1 MPLATLDDLTL
12 GLGLVGRLP
21 SFLRRPLAVEQAR
34 AILARRFEQ
43 READFLRLARRAVY
57 DNAASPYRAL
67 LTRTGCSYGDLE
79 QLVRREGLEQAL
91 SQLASQGVY
100 LTVDE
105 FKGRQP
111 IRRGNA
117 VIATSPSLLRN
128 PGLAIG
134 VLGSTSGSRGA
145 STTVPIDLRFLEDRS
160 VNTRLFLAARNAD
173 RWEHAVWEAP
183 GGAITTLLR
192 YGRCGLRPTRWFSQ
206 VDPASAGLHPRY
218 RWSIQL
224 VRWCGLLAGR
234 PLPAA
239 RHVPLHQPGPV
250 LDWLTCTLRRGVT
263 PHLDT
268 FISPAIRLC
277 LAAQEAGVSLRG
289 AQLSVTGEPFTAA
302 RRAVIEASG
311 ATVVPSYRTAEAGA
325 IGYGCLAPD
334 EPDEMHQYH
343 DLVALV
349 QADGASPDSGLAPAT
364 LLATSLRPTAPLVL
378 LNVSLGD
385 EACLSDRRCGC
396 PLERLGWTTHLH
408 AIRSREKLTASGM
421 TFLGTDVIRVLE
433 EVLPARFGG
442 GPTDY
447 QLVEEEDRAGRSQLR
462 LLVHPRLGPLDP
474 AAVAES
480 LLGALGHGSGAERI
494 MALQWRSANLVRV
507 ERGLPHSTRT
517 GKILHLH
524 AGR

>member
-1 MPLATLDDLTL
+1 MLVATPDDLLL
-12 GLGLVGRLP
+12 GVSLALRLP
-21 SFLRRPLAVEQAR
+21 AFLRHPPSVEQAR
-34 AILARRFEQ
+34 TILTGRLAR
-43 READFLRLARRAVY
+43 READFLRLARRAIFA
-57 DNAASPYRAL
+57 NATNPYRAL
-67 LTRTGCSYGDLE
+67 LALAGCTMGDLE
-79 QLVRREGLEQAL
+79 HLVRQEGLENAL
-91 SQLASQGVY
+91 GQLARRGVY
-100 LTVDE
+100 LTVEE

-111 IRRGNA
+111 IRRGSA
-117 VIATSPSLLRN
+117 VITTSPSLLRN
-128 PGLAIG
+128 PGSAIG
-134 VLGSTSGSRGA
+134 WFGGSSGSRGP
-145 STTVPIDLRFLEDRS
+145 STLVPLDLRFLADRS
-160 VNTRLFLAARNAD
+160 VNTRLFLAARRAD

-183 GGAITTLLR
+183 GGAVTTLLR
-192 YGRCGLRPTRWFSQ
+192 YGRCGIRPAHWFSL
-206 VDPASAGLHPRY
+206 VDPEASILHPRY
-218 RWSIQL
+218 RWSSRL
-224 VRWCGLLAGR
+224 TRWCSVLAGR

-239 RHVPLHQPGPV
+239 RYVPLHQPGPI
-250 LDWLTCTLRRGVT
+250 LDWITGTLRRGAT

-277 LAAQEAGVSLRG
+277 LAAREAGVDLRG

-325 IGYGCLAPD
+325 VGYGCFAP
-334 EPDEMHQYH
+334 EAPDEMHQYH

-349 QADGASPDSGLAPAT
+349 RADGLGQESGLSPTT

-408 AIRSREKLTASGM
+408 TIRSREKLTASGM

-433 EVLPARFGG
+433 EVLPSRFGG

-447 QLVEEEDRAGRSQLR
+447 QLVEVESSDGQSQLR
-462 LLVHPRLGPLDP
+462 LLVHPQLGPLDP
-474 AAVAES
+474 AEVAETF
-480 LLGALGHGSGAERI
+480 LGALGRGSGAERI
-494 MALQWRSANLVRV
+494 MALQWRSANLLQV

-524 AGR
+524 SGR